1 VNPIKLYVGNLPYS
15 ATSDQLG
22 QKFAAAGQVVS
33 AQVVMDKFSGRSRGF
48 GFVEMANQADADKAI
63 QMFNNQNFGEGES
76 SRAMIVNV
84 ARPPKERSW
93 GGGGNDRGSKRW

>member
-1 VNPIKLYVGNLPYS
+1 MNPVKLYVGNLPYG

-33 AQVVMDKFSGRSRGF
+33 AQVVVDKFSGRSRGF

-63 QMFNNQNFGEGES
+63 KMFHNQNFGEGDS
-76 SRAMIVNV
+76 YRAMIVNV
-84 ARPPKERSW
+84 ARPPSERSW
-93 GGGGNDRGSKRW
+93 SGDRWSKQW

>member
-1 VNPIKLYVGNLPYS
+1 MNPVKLYVGNLPYG

-33 AQVVMDKFSGRSRGF
+33 AQVVVDKFSGRSRGF
-48 GFVEMANQADADKAI
+48 CFVEMANQADADKAI
-63 QMFNNQNFGEGES
+63 QMFHNQNFGDGDS

-84 ARPPKERSW
+84 ARPHRERSW
-93 GGGGNDRGSKRW
+93 SGDRGSKQW